1 MVRLYF
7 PDPIAQVSSTKSA
20 VEKTSALNLVKA
32 LLVNLNIV
40 AAAEAIAFARHLKV
54 DLQQF
59 YGLVNEAAGASA
71 QFKARGPE
79 MIEGLESGEAPVGTL
94 TVDDAVNELSTV
106 VAEARLLNCPLHLA
120 AESLTLFTF
129 AQKRGYGKEAA
140 ASVLKVWEK

>member
-20 VEKTSALNLVKA
+20 AEKATALNLVKT
-32 LLVNLNIV
+32 LLVNVNIV
-40 AAAEAIAFARHLKV
+40 AAAEAIGFARYLKV

-71 QFKARGPE
+71 QFKSRGAE
-79 MIEGLESGEAPVGTL
+79 MIEGLKDGEAPAGTL
-94 TVDDAVNELSTV
+94 TVDDAVKELSTV
-106 VAEARLLNCPLHLA
+106 VAEARQLNCPLHLA
-120 AESLTLFTF
+120 GEALSLFTF
-129 AQKRGYGKEAA
+129 AQRRGYGREAA